1 MLNNINKLAKSGG
14 FKMNEVI
21 TLMKSHSSV
30 RKFIAEP
37 VEDSLV
43 AELVQAGQHASTSN
57 HIQAYTIIRVR
68 NHKQKEVL
76 AQLCG
81 DQEYVKNCPV
91 FLVFCAD
98 LHRLKTACSMN
109 QESMNAGSSEAFLLA
124 TVDTALVAQ
133 NIMVAAEAVG
143 LGGVYIGGIRNNPQQ
158 VCELLKIP
166 QHVYPVFGM
175 CLGYPEKRNAVKPR
189 LPLSLVLKEE
199 FYTTEGDDASLLEYD
214 RIISE
219 YYRERTAGKRSN
231 TWSQGVTSMMKTKL
245 RPHMKTFLASKG
257 LDID

>member
-1 MLNNINKLAKSGG
+1 
-14 FKMNEVI
+14 
-21 TLMKSHSSV
+21 
-30 RKFIAEP
+30 
-37 VEDSLV
+37 
-43 AELVQAGQHASTSN
+43 
-57 HIQAYTIIRVR
+57 
-68 NHKQKEVL
+68 
-76 AQLCG
+76 
-81 DQEYVKNCPV
+81 
-91 FLVFCAD
+91 
-98 LHRLKTACSMN
+98 
-109 QESMNAGSSEAFLLA
+109 MNAGSSEAFLLA

>member
-1 MLNNINKLAKSGG
+1 
-14 FKMNEVI
+14 MNEAI
-21 TLMKSHSSV
+21 TLMKSHSSI
-30 RKFIAEP
+30 RNFTTEP

-81 DQEYVKNCPV
+81 DQEYVKSCPV

-124 TVDTALVAQ
+124 TVDTALAAQ
-133 NIMVAAEAVG
+133 NIMVAAESSG
-143 LGGVYIGGIRNNPQQ
+143 LGGVYIGGIRNNPEQ

-175 CLGYPEKRNAVKPR
+175 CLGYPEKRNVVKPR

-199 FYTTEGDDASLLEYD
+199 FYTTEGDEATLREYD
-214 RIISE
+214 HLISE
-219 YYRERTAGKRSN
+219 YYRERTAGKRTN
-231 TWSQGVTSMMKTKL
+231 TWTQGVTSMMKAKL

-257 LDID
+257 FDIE

>member
-1 MLNNINKLAKSGG
+1 
-14 FKMNEVI
+14 MNEVI

-30 RKFIAEP
+30 RSFTSQP
-37 VEDSLV
+37 VEDSLL

-68 NHKQKEVL
+68 DHKQKELL

-81 DQEYVKNCPV
+81 DQDYVKNCPV

-98 LHRLKTACSMN
+98 LHRLKKACSMN
-109 QESMNAGSSEAFLLA
+109 QEHMNTGSSETFLMA
-124 TVDTALVAQ
+124 TVDTALLAQ
-133 NIMVAAEAVG
+133 NIMVAAESSG
-143 LGGVYIGGIRNNPQQ
+143 LGGVYIGGIRNNPTQ
-158 VCELLKIP
+158 VCDLLKIP
-166 QHVYPVFGM
+166 QNVYPVFGM
-175 CLGYPEKRNAVKPR
+175 CLGYPAKRNAVKPR

-199 FYTTEGDDASLLEYD
+199 SYTTEGDEAALLEYD
-214 RIISE
+214 HIISE

-231 TWSQGVTSMMKTKL
+231 TWTQGVTSMMKAKL

-257 LDID
+257 FDID

>member
-1 MLNNINKLAKSGG
+1 
-14 FKMNEVI
+14 
-21 TLMKSHSSV
+21 
-30 RKFIAEP
+30 
-37 VEDSLV
+37 
-43 AELVQAGQHASTSN
+43 
-57 HIQAYTIIRVR
+57 
-68 NHKQKEVL
+68 
-76 AQLCG
+76 
-81 DQEYVKNCPV
+81 
-91 FLVFCAD
+91 
-98 LHRLKTACSMN
+98 
-109 QESMNAGSSEAFLLA
+109 
-124 TVDTALVAQ
+124 
-133 NIMVAAEAVG
+133 
-143 LGGVYIGGIRNNPQQ
+143 
-158 VCELLKIP
+158 
-166 QHVYPVFGM
+166 M